1 MAPVDLVAVPP
12 LMPTSAAGPPG
23 PPARAGTNREAQRR
37 RRRYRRALLVMKRT
51 GIPFLVGGGYALRH
65 YAGGVRGTK
74 DIDVFVRRRDA
85 VRLLRA
91 LSADGFET
99 DLTFP
104 HWLGKARVDGTCIDI
119 IFSSGNRLAEVDDA
133 WFTHSVEAT
142 VLRVPVRLCPPEE
155 MIWSKAF
162 VMERERYD
170 GNDVSHLIRACGAQ
184 LDWRRLVTRFG
195 PHWRVLLSHLILFGF
210 IYPGERGRVPA
221 DVMLGLCRLLEDE
234 SRWPT
239 SGRRLCQG
247 TLLSREQYLADV
259 FRWGY
264 ADARV
269 RPNGPMTTEE
279 VSHWTAAIRKE
290 KGDKRAAGGGR

>member
-1 MAPVDLVAVPP
+1 VQTIDAPAPMAIP
-12 LMPTSAAGPPG
+12 
-23 PPARAGTNREAQRR
+23 GTNREAQRR
-37 RRRYRRALLVMKRT
+37 RRRYRRALLLMTRT

-74 DIDVFVRRRDA
+74 DLDVFVRRRDA

-91 LSADGFET
+91 MSVNGFET

-162 VMERERYD
+162 VMERERFD
-170 GNDVSHLIRACGAQ
+170 GNDVSHLIRACGAR
-184 LDWRRLVTRFG
+184 LDWRRLVARFG
-195 PHWRVLLSHLILFGF
+195 PHWRVLLSHLTLFGF
-210 IYPGERGRVPA
+210 VYPGERGRVPA

-234 SRWPT
+234 SRWPM
-239 SGRRLCQG
+239 SGQRLCQG

-269 RPNGPMTTEE
+269 RPNGPMTSEE
-279 VSHWTAAIRKE
+279 VSHWTSAIRKE
-290 KGDKRAAGGGR
+290 KGGKRAAGGGR

>member
-1 MAPVDLVAVPP
+1 VDLVGIPP
-12 LMPTSAAGPPG
+12 LVATPAAGPPG

-104 HWLGKARVDGTCIDI
+104 HWLGKARVDGSCIDI

-142 VLRVPVRLCPPEE
+142 VLRVPVRLCPAEE

-170 GNDVSHLIRACGAQ
+170 GNDVSHLIRACGAR

-264 ADARV
+264 TDARV

>member
-1 MAPVDLVAVPP
+1 MARR
-12 LMPTSAAGPPG
+12 SR
-23 PPARAGTNREAQRR
+23 PPASNSG
-37 RRRYRRALLVMKRT
+37 LS
-51 GIPFLVGGGYALRH
+51 
-65 YAGGVRGTK
+65 
-74 DIDVFVRRRDA
+74 RRDA

-91 LSADGFET
+91 LSANGFET

-133 WFTHSVEAT
+133 WFTQSVEAT

-170 GNDVSHLIRACGAQ
+170 GNDVSHLIRACGAR

-195 PHWRVLLSHLILFGF
+195 PHWRVLLSHLTLFGF